1 MKTRN
6 DKDIVALQ
14 SKLSTILAQIRHE
27 NELLN
32 HRLTWMW
39 TLQGL
44 LFAAL
49 GVLLSAHPE
58 RFVAL
63 ILCLVG
69 IVSCILIGYSLLIG
83 IRVLDILNPH
93 ANQLSDVINSKLGLT
108 PEPLTSVTPR
118 VWSFLLPWK
127 TLPWFLAFIWLVL
140 GIYVAFW
147 FDIDLTGL
155 CIWSG
160 QVSV

>member
-1 MKTRN
+1 METTNGKEI
-6 DKDIVALQ
+6 DALQ
-14 SKLSTILAQIRHE
+14 TKLSTILDQIRHE

-49 GVLLSAHPE
+49 GLFLSEPPD
-58 RFVAL
+58 RFMAL
-63 ILCLVG
+63 IMCLIG

-83 IRVLDILNPH
+83 VRVLDALNPH
-93 ANQLSDVINSKLGLT
+93 ANQLSDLINSKLGLT
-108 PEPLTSVTPR
+108 PEPLTGVTPR

-127 TLPWFLAFIWLVL
+127 TLPWFLALIWLVL
-140 GIYVAFW
+140 GTYVAFW
-147 FDIDLTGL
+147 FDIGLTN
-155 CIWSG
+155 
-160 QVSV
+160 Q